1 MCGPFFRPV
10 FERLGCSLNL
20 KELSLGTKVSH
31 EGYPNYQSG
40 DTCRVFPGNV
50 TGTGSDNGQKFFNVS
65 QPVVKG
71 NSGGPVFDEFGQVVG
86 IATKGITA
94 DDVVNILFNGCIPM
108 HTIDRVIFI
117 DF

>member
-1 MCGPFFRPV
+1 M
-10 FERLGCSLNL
+10 
-20 KELSLGTKVSH
+20 
-31 EGYPNYQSG
+31 
-40 DTCRVFPGNV
+40 
-50 TGTGSDNGQKFFNVS
+50 
-65 QPVVKG
+65 G

-94 DDVVNILFNGCIPM
+94 DNLVNILFNGCIPM

>member
-1 MCGPFFRPV
+1 MKDIPITNQGTHVGYFPEMLQVPAVITDKSFSTCHN
-10 FERLGCSLNL
+10 RLLM
-20 KELSLGTKVSH
+20 
-31 EGYPNYQSG
+31 
-40 DTCRVFPGNV
+40 
-50 TGTGSDNGQKFFNVS
+50 
-65 QPVVKG
+65 G

-94 DDVVNILFNGCIPM
+94 DNLVNILFNGCIPM